1 MNERNYAIDFIRLV
15 AILGVVVIHT
25 TTAFNDRVALFSLDF
40 YFLHFINQASRF
52 AVPLFF
58 LISGFLL
65 ASRYLEIKNPIIFYK
80 KRLYK
85 ILIPYV
91 TWSLIYYFIIFPNSL
106 NSLLSK
112 KFANSLLT
120 GDSSYQLYFIPA
132 IIILYLLFPLIV
144 YFKKVFLTKWFISL
158 LFITE
163 FVVISVVYFN
173 NINLTIFPPFE
184 VAFYNLFPFV
194 IGMYSATRIS
204 NLNLFIKRNIVIISA
219 STIVLSLYLFIES
232 IFMYKSTGVENYL
245 RNQWRISVFVY
256 GIFAGSLMYYFYPLL
271 HKWNK
276 QILYLSSFSL
286 GVFFVHVAILQYFLD
301 ALDIYKFYNIV
312 SFAVTLGGVLIL
324 SFVFSIALSK
334 NKMVNKTLG
343 LRG

>member
-15 AILGVVVIHT
+15 SILGVVVIHT
-25 TTAFNDRVALFSLDF
+25 TTAFNDRVTLFSLDF
-40 YFLHFINQASRF
+40 YFFHLINQASRF

-65 ASRYLEIKNPIIFYK
+65 ASRYVEIKNPLIFYK

-91 TWSLIYYFIIFPNSL
+91 TWSMIYYLIIFPNSI

-112 KFANSLLT
+112 KFTNALLT

-132 IIILYLLFPLIV
+132 IIILYLLFPLII
-144 YFKKVFLTKWFISL
+144 YFKKILLTKWFIFL

-163 FVVISVVYFN
+163 FIVVSIIYFN
-173 NINLTIFPPFE
+173 NINLAIFPPFE
-184 VAFYNLFPFV
+184 VSFYNLFPFV
-194 IGMYSATRIS
+194 VGMYVATRVS
-204 NLNLFIKRNIVIISA
+204 NLGLFIKRNIVTISA
-219 STIVLSLYLFIES
+219 ATIILSVYLFLES
-232 IFMYKSTGVENYL
+232 FFMYKLTGIENYL
-245 RNQWRISVFVY
+245 RNQWRISVFIY
-256 GIFAGSLMYYFYPLL
+256 GIFVGSLMYYFYPLL

-276 QILYLSSFSL
+276 QIFYLSSFSL

-301 ALDIYKFYNIV
+301 VLDVYKFYNIA

-324 SFVFSIALSK
+324 SFVFSIVLSK
-334 NKMVNKTLG
+334 NKIINKVLG